1 MRGLSTL
8 VAFTAAS
15 VRAGTPVAVVLTSSN
30 GTTRRT
36 YGLDIL

>member
-8 VAFTAAS
+8 GDFTAAS
-15 VRAGTPVAVVLTSSN
+15 VRADAPAAVVTSTN

-36 YGLDIL
+36 YGLDIS